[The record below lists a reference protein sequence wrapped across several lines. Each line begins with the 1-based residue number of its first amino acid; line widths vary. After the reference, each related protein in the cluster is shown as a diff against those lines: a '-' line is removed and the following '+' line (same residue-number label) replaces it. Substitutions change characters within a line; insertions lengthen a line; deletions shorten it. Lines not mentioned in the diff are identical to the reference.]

1 MVGAPGLISETWE
14 STNLNRPYPLAASH
28 IAAPVELSVQRDIDL
43 IIEQLM
49 GNIPGIHIDQLKVTH
64 FGDDD
69 GLWFLNIQN
78 QNYSSLA
85 SGDNAFDSSASR
97 LLACT
102 DAATSTTNTTGK
114 IRRTGSRI
122 SKTSTLLGPLGDI

>member
-1 MVGAPGLISETWE
+1 MVGAPGLNSETWE

-69 GLWFLNIQN
+69 VYG
-78 QNYSSLA
+78 SSTSKSKITLP
-85 SGDNAFDSSASR
+85 
-97 LLACT
+97 LLRET
-102 DAATSTTNTTGK
+102 MP
-114 IRRTGSRI
+114 
-122 SKTSTLLGPLGDI
+122 STLPLHVFWLVLTRQRARRIQ